1 MRERF
6 CSADGAPDPQRMAAM
21 RQALCTGWN
30 VADPSASTPVDLAAL
45 PERIRERLTGPDG
58 QIDEARLNELRSR
71 VCASPQAGED
81 GAETRTAGSSG
92 AGEARGGGRRGGG
105 GGRGGRGGGD
115 GQGRWNLSL
124 YHTIEL
130 ENSALIAPGIPELDL
145 LNGDA
150 LSGSGIS
157 RHNFTMEGGLF
168 HKGMGLRLSGNYASG
183 TDVDTL
189 TFHDLATFD
198 LRLFM
203 NLEEQKWLTGET
215 PGFFKGARLSLR
227 VDNIFDA
234 RQRVTDENGIVPL
247 GYQPDLVDPL
257 GRVVSLELRK
267 VF

>member
-1 MRERF
+1 M
-6 CSADGAPDPQRMAAM
+6 
-21 RQALCTGWN
+21 
-30 VADPSASTPVDLAAL
+30 
-45 PERIRERLTGPDG
+45 
-58 QIDEARLNELRSR
+58 
-71 VCASPQAGED
+71 
-81 GAETRTAGSSG
+81 
-92 AGEARGGGRRGGG
+92 
-105 GGRGGRGGGD
+105 
-115 GQGRWNLSL
+115 SL